1 MDVRT
6 LRDSKITY
14 VDTNLNNTKPISYEK
29 NIIQKINIKNEALT
43 IVVKYGIFGVL
54 WILLS
59 DKILEIFADNF
70 ELYRHIQS
78 YKGWLFILIT
88 MILVFFLINKRVK
101 LIQNATNEALR
112 AYEELKALNEEQILL
127 EKELMHMAFY
137 DSLTGL
143 PNRDMFVNK
152 ISNYVDKSKE
162 KNKFAIA
169 YIDIDNFK
177 YINDTL
183 GHHVGD
189 EFLKYIGNK
198 FFSIIKHPDIVAR
211 LGGDEFAIL
220 INEFET
226 EEKLLIRIDNI
237 IKSLGSTWS
246 SNNREFFISMS
257 IGVAIYPD
265 DGDDAN
271 TLLKNSD
278 IAMYVVKKDGKN
290 KALLYEEDTHE
301 DIIWHVH
308 MANKIQKALDNKEF
322 SLYYQ
327 PQVELITGR
336 IVGMEALIR
345 WNHPTEGFIS
355 PVDFIPVAEQTGQIY
370 ILEQGIIE
378 HALIQKKK
386 WEDAGFKDIELSI
399 NLSSKTLISDY
410 NFKQIKSILS
420 DFNVDYS
427 KIVFEITETAVI
439 SNVDLAIERL
449 NILKNKGLKIA
460 LDDFGTGYSS
470 ITYLK
475 KLPIDIIKLDKSYIN
490 SIPNGGID
498 VAIVKSIL
506 SLTEDLH
513 FRVIAEGIE
522 TNEQLEYLKKINC
535 KIGQGFYL
543 GMPSPP
549 EVISNLLKNN
559 SHS

>member
-6 LRDSKITY
+6 LRDSKITNGY
-14 VDTNLNNTKPISYEK
+14 SNKK
-29 NIIQKINIKNEALT
+29 NSKNEALT
-43 IVVKYGIFGVL
+43 IVLKYGIFGVL

-59 DKILEIFADNF
+59 DKVLEIFADNF
-70 ELYRHIQS
+70 ELYKHIQS
-78 YKGWLFILIT
+78 YKGWFFVLIT
-88 MILVFFLINKRVK
+88 MILVFILINKRVK
-101 LIQNATNEALR
+101 LIQNATNEALQ
-112 AYEELKALNEEQILL
+112 AYKELKASNEEQILL
-127 EKELMHMAFY
+127 EKELIRMAFY

-152 ISNYVDKSKE
+152 IGNYADKNKE

-198 FFSIIKHPDIVAR
+198 FYSIIQYPDIVAR

-220 INEFET
+220 INEIET
-226 EEKLLIRIDNI
+226 EEKLLIKIDNI
-237 IKSLGSTWS
+237 IKSLGSTWN

-265 DGDDAN
+265 DGNDAN

-278 IAMYVVKKDGKN
+278 IAMYVAKKDGKN
-290 KALLYEEDTHE
+290 KSLLYEEDIHE
-301 DIIWHVH
+301 DIIWHIH
-308 MANKIQKALDNKEF
+308 MTNKIQKALDNKEF
-322 SLYYQ
+322 TLYYQ
-327 PQVELITGR
+327 PQIELVTGR
-336 IVGMEALIR
+336 IVGMEALVR

-355 PVDFIPVAEQTGQIY
+355 PADFIPVAEETGQIY
-370 ILEQGIIE
+370 VLEQRIIE
-378 HALIQKKK
+378 QALIQKEK
-386 WEDAGFKDIELSI
+386 WEDEGFNDIELSI
-399 NLSSKTLISDY
+399 NLSSKTLISDF
-410 NFKQIKSILS
+410 NFKQIESILS
-420 DFNVDYS
+420 DYNVDYS

-449 NILKNKGLKIA
+449 NSLKNKGLKIA

-475 KLPIDIIKLDKSYIN
+475 KLPIDIIKLDKSYIKTVT
-490 SIPNGGID
+490 NGGID
-498 VAIVKSIL
+498 SAIVKCIL
-506 SLTEDLH
+506 SLTDDLD

-522 TNEQLEYLKKINC
+522 TYEQLEYLKNINC
-535 KIGQGFYL
+535 QTGQGYYI
-543 GMPSPP
+543 GMPSPL
-549 EVISNLLKNN
+549 EKINELLKNN
-559 SHS
+559 MNSLKQIKY

>member
-6 LRDSKITY
+6 LRDSKITNGY
-14 VDTNLNNTKPISYEK
+14 SNKK
-29 NIIQKINIKNEALT
+29 NSKNEALT

-59 DKILEIFADNF
+59 DKFLEVFADNF
-70 ELYRHIQS
+70 ELYKNIQS
-78 YKGWLFILIT
+78 YKGWLFVLIT
-88 MILVFFLINKRVK
+88 MILVFVLINRRVK
-101 LIQNATNEALR
+101 LIQNATNEALQ
-112 AYEELKALNEEQILL
+112 AYEELKTSNEEQILL
-127 EKELMHMAFY
+127 EKELIHMAFY

-152 ISNYVDKSKE
+152 ISNYAVKNKE
-162 KNKFAIA
+162 INKFAIA

-198 FFSIIKHPDIVAR
+198 FYSIIEHPDIVAR
-211 LGGDEFAIL
+211 LGGDEFAFL

-226 EEKLLIRIDNI
+226 EEKLLIKIDNI
-237 IKSLGSTWS
+237 IKSLGSTWN

-265 DGDDAN
+265 DGNDAN

-278 IAMYVVKKDGKN
+278 IAMYVAKKDGKN
-290 KALLYEEDTHE
+290 KSLLYEEDIHE
-301 DIIWHVH
+301 DIIWHIH
-308 MANKIQKALDNKEF
+308 MTNKIQKALDNKEF
-322 SLYYQ
+322 TLYYQ
-327 PQVELITGR
+327 PQIELITGR
-336 IVGMEALIR
+336 IVGMEALVR

-355 PVDFIPVAEQTGQIY
+355 PADFIPVAEQTGQIY
-370 ILEQGIIE
+370 VLEQRIIE
-378 HALIQKKK
+378 NALIQKEK
-386 WEDAGFKDIELSI
+386 WEDAGFNDIELSI
-399 NLSSKTLISDY
+399 NLSSKTLISDF
-410 NFKQIKSILS
+410 NFKQIESILS

-449 NILKNKGLKIA
+449 NSLKRKGLKIA

-475 KLPIDIIKLDKSYIN
+475 RLPIDIIKLDKSYIKTVT
-490 SIPNGGID
+490 NGGID
-498 VAIVKSIL
+498 SAIVKCIL
-506 SLTEDLH
+506 SLTDDLD

-522 TNEQLEYLKKINC
+522 TNEQLEYLKNINC
-535 KIGQGFYL
+535 HTGQGFYI
-543 GMPSPP
+543 GMPSPV
-549 EVISNLLKNN
+549 EKINELLKNN
-559 SHS
+559 MNSLKQIIH

>member
-6 LRDSKITY
+6 LRDSKISY
-14 VDTNLNNTKPISYEK
+14 LYSNNK
-29 NIIQKINIKNEALT
+29 NSDNKNSKNEALT

-54 WILLS
+54 WVLLS
-59 DKILEIFADNF
+59 DKFIEVFADNF
-70 ELYRHIQS
+70 ELYKHIQS
-78 YKGWLFILIT
+78 YKGWLFVLIT
-88 MILVFFLINKRVK
+88 MILVYVLIDRRVK
-101 LIQNATNEALR
+101 LIQNATNEAIQ
-112 AYEELKALNEEQILL
+112 AYEELKASNEEQILL
-127 EKELMHMAFY
+127 EKELIRMAFY

-152 ISNYVDKSKE
+152 IRDYADENKE

-198 FFSIIKHPDIVAR
+198 FYSIIQYPNIVAR

-226 EEKLLIRIDNI
+226 KEKLLIKIDNI
-237 IKSLGSTWS
+237 IKSLGSTWN

-265 DGDDAN
+265 DGNDAN

-278 IAMYVVKKDGKN
+278 IAMYVAKKDGKN
-290 KALLYEEDTHE
+290 KCLLYEEDIHE
-301 DIIWHVH
+301 DIIWHIH
-308 MANKIQKALDNKEF
+308 MTNKIQKALENKEF
-322 SLYYQ
+322 TLYYQ
-327 PQVELITGR
+327 PQIELVTGR
-336 IVGMEALIR
+336 IVGMEALAR

-355 PVDFIPVAEQTGQIY
+355 PTDFIPVAEETGQIY
-370 ILEQGIIE
+370 VLEQRILEQ
-378 HALIQKKK
+378 ALIQKEK
-386 WEDAGFKDIELSI
+386 WEDAGFNDIELSI
-399 NLSSKTLISDY
+399 NLSSKTLISDF
-410 NFKQIKSILS
+410 NFKQIQLILS
-420 DFNVDYS
+420 DFDVDYS

-449 NILKNKGLKIA
+449 NTLKSKGLKIA

-475 KLPIDIIKLDKSYIN
+475 KLPIDIIKLDRSYIKTVTN
-490 SIPNGGID
+490 RGID
-498 VAIVKSIL
+498 SAIVKCIL
-506 SLTEDLH
+506 SLTDDLD

-522 TNEQLEYLKKINC
+522 TYEQLEYLKNINC
-535 KIGQGFYL
+535 HTGQGFYI
-543 GMPSPP
+543 GMPSPV
-549 EVISNLLKNN
+549 EKINELLKNN
-559 SHS
+559 MNSLKQITH